1 MTWRT
6 VQLGNKLC
14 DQDQIILNLFGDR
27 PVRYIGN
34 DNDFSNHLNVDYNS
48 KSVIAIFN
56 HPAWLSEFLI
66 FVKKSIRDS
75 KEFYLGINRYQLL
88 GNDTTHQFPNGS
100 GEQILLIV
108 KDIALNMNFTILQSG
123 TMDDDAGRYFN
134 FVQPVTWIYGTNKN
148 N

>member
-14 DQDQIILNLFGDR
+14 DQDHIILNLFKNR
-27 PVRYIGN
+27 PVKYIGN
-34 DNDFSNHLNVDYNS
+34 DHDFSKNLNIDTNS

-75 KEFYLGINRYQLL
+75 EEFYLGINRYQLL
-88 GNDTTHQFPNGS
+88 GNDTTH
-100 GEQILLIV
+100 EL
-108 KDIALNMNFTILQSG
+108 K
-123 TMDDDAGRYFN
+123 
-134 FVQPVTWIYGTNKN
+134 KN
-148 N
+148 EFSIN